1 MGQKGE
7 GSRDREGGMASQ
19 GSDAVKRGGVAG
31 AVALVGIGMLA
42 LDGWWWPGLV
52 LVGGCALAAERFV
65 RGDTAQAAGA
75 SALFLAILIA
85 VALVQGADVPWDL
98 VAAFALVA
106 SGLAAIVRGAAG
118 P

>member
-1 MGQKGE
+1 
-7 GSRDREGGMASQ
+7 MASQ

-42 LDGWWWPGLV
+42 LDGWWWPGIV

-65 RGDTAQAAGA
+65 RGETAQAAGA
-75 SALFLAILIA
+75 SALFLAIPLA
-85 VALVQGADVPWDL
+85 VALVQGLGVPWGL

-106 SGLAAIVRGAAG
+106 SGLAAIVRASAG